1 MGVLDDL
8 DTNGLYEA
16 TSLTMTGP
24 ASFSTSLLTDGTLEF
39 TNVADVTVT
48 DYRGGITINGGVEKF
63 TGTDVV
69 ALTVAAAADDLT
81 ELTVDFK
88 RDDEPSLSSAAT
100 SALEYDAA
108 AGNNGDLDLSGGLA
122 NLGKATVTGKAG
134 DITISSAPNLTEVT
148 VSADAMDFV
157 MDDNDNLTSVN
168 VTGAKFHDVSIT
180 GMADLTSL
188 TLNHTTKLPEIS
200 TTASADETGAALTVY
215 NNASLTSLTVSADD
229 IDALSVYTNAALE
242 TVDFTGLAD
251 DGSSTTATAA
261 VYNNNLKV
269 QLFKN
274 GYDTGTAYT
283 TTDTGAITSNSG
295 IATLKTWLDAVVGA
309 ASATAG
315 VYVFV
320 DQIDKYEVQSTLNGA
335 YTDTAVPTA
344 PSVTT
349 EATANSNS
357 TSIYSIVAKQAAETT
372 TSGST
377 IRETQTVVFP
387 RLNNGALAA
396 TTALGTAEGITIV
409 VNGLSKTFKNGDVN
423 SGSTVSTVADLVAY
437 VNGDTSFGSDITL
450 TASENGYYRSLQTV
464 NYTQGNGTA
473 GATSLYTG
481 RSNNNRLWYK
491 LGSGVVSGYVTL
503 AASANAQAIAVAVA
517 NAISDATHPTTG
529 AFMYNAIANGATIE
543 LMNAISKTA
552 SYADD
557 ITPWAA
563 AIPQIS
569 FVIDAAETSTTIRL
583 DAGATS
589 NLASKDLTGSTSG
602 FFLNTSVNDVKGVAV
617 TVANANKGI
626 TRLAAQV
633 VSLNLDGTASGVL
646 GGMGLAASAINPV
659 TNYKAGRTFLTTI
672 TSGKGQTSAM
682 LVSNTHFVG
691 GPKASYVAVF
701 ADISDTSTSTDQ
713 SAAITDRTGWL

>member
-39 TNVADVTVT
+39 TNVATVSVT
-48 DYRGGITINGGVEKF
+48 DYRGGITVNGGVESF
-63 TGTDVV
+63 TGTDIV

-81 ELTVDFK
+81 SLTADFK
-88 RDDEPSLSSAAT
+88 RDDEPSLSSTAT
-100 SALEYDAA
+100 AALEYDASS
-108 AGNNGDLDLSGGLA
+108 NNGDLDLSGGLA
-122 NLGKATVTGKAG
+122 NLGSVTVTGKAG
-134 DITISSAPNLTEVT
+134 DITISSAPNLTSVT
-148 VSADAMDFV
+148 VSADAMDFA

-168 VTGAKFHDVSIT
+168 VTGAKFHDVSVT

-188 TLNHTTKLPEIS
+188 TLNHTTKLPS
-200 TTASADETGAALTVY
+200 TSSTASEKGASLTVY

-357 TSIYSIVAKQAAETT
+357 TSIYAVVAKQAAETT

-387 RLNNGALAA
+387 RINNGALAA

-517 NAISDATHPTTG
+517 DAISDATHPTTG

-691 GPKASYVAVF
+691 GPKASYVALF
-701 ADISDTSTSTDQ
+701 ADISDASTSTDQ